1 MQHLEDR
8 LWASAARDARAAGL
22 TISVPCSRNIKDL
35 IRAGVLTM
43 VRENRVAE
51 ADGEE
56 ADANLARLVTEMI
69 RATKAVDETVVRETA
84 VVQAKRLCPLWPF
97 G

>member
-1 MQHLEDR
+1 MQHLESS

-22 TISVPCSRNIKDL
+22 TISVPCSRNIRDL

-43 VRENRVAE
+43 TRENRVAE
-51 ADGEE
+51 ADAEQ
-56 ADANLARLVTEMI
+56 ADANLSRLTVEMI
-69 RATKAVDETVVRETA
+69 RATKAVGESVVRETA